1 MGVQITELLVRKEI
15 EVAYL
20 KGRTIAV
27 DAHNHLYQF
36 LSTIR
41 QRDGSLFTDAEGNVT
56 SHLIGLLSRTSN
68 LLRNGIKLVYVFDGK
83 VPELKWAE
91 TRKRRELKEAAEKKF
106 REAEEKGDIEEMR
119 KYAARTSRLTPEMI
133 EEAKKLLDTL
143 GVPCVQAPAEGEAQA
158 AYMAK
163 KGDCYG
169 VASQD
174 ADCLLFGAP
183 LLIRNLSIS
192 GRRKVAGKLS
202 YQNVSPELISLKDNL
217 KNLGINQEQLIS
229 LAMLVGTDYNNGGIK
244 GIGPKN
250 GLKIVKEHKTPEKIF
265 EVVKWDDFFEV
276 SWQEVFGLIS
286 KMPTTDDYKLAFGK
300 VDREK
305 AVKLL
310 CGEHGF
316 SQERVEKSIGELLEA
331 ESGRKQ
337 KGLMDFA

>member
-1 MGVQITELLVRKEI
+1 MGVQITELLVRKELG
-15 EVAYL
+15 VADL
-20 KGRTIAV
+20 NGKTLSV
-27 DAHNHLYQF
+27 DAPNHLYQF

-41 QRDGSLFTDAEGNVT
+41 QRDGSLFTDDKGNVT
-56 SHLIGLLSRTSN
+56 SHLIGLLSRTSS
-68 LLRNGIKLVYVFDGK
+68 LLRSGIRLVYVFDGR

-91 TRKRRELKEAAEKKF
+91 NRKRRELKEVAEKKF
-106 REAEEKGDIEEMR
+106 REAEEKGDVEEMR

-133 EEAKKLLDTL
+133 EEAKKLLSTL

-174 ADCLLFGAP
+174 ADCLLFEAP
-183 LLIRNLSIS
+183 VLIRNLSIS
-192 GRRKVAGKLS
+192 GKRKVAGKIS
-202 YQNVSPELISLKDNL
+202 WQNVSPELISLKDNL
-217 KNLGINQEQLIS
+217 KHLDIDQEQLIA

-250 GLKIVKEHKTPEKIF
+250 GLKIVREHKTPEKIF
-265 EVVKWDDFFEV
+265 EAAKWDDFFEV
-276 SWQEVFGLIS
+276 GWREVFDLIS
-286 KMPTTDDYKLAFGK
+286 KMPTTDGYEMKFGK

-305 AVKLL
+305 TIKLL
-310 CGEHGF
+310 CDEHGF
-316 SQERVEKSIGELLEA
+316 SQERVEKTVSELLEA

-337 KGLMDFA
+337 KGLSDFA